1 MKNVFIGCSGYSYHH
16 WQNGAFYPPRTGD
29 LLQYY
34 ADNFNTLEINASFY
48 NIPKPDSVGRW
59 AEKLHDGSKLVLK
72 APKSF
77 THSRQMKLHSE
88 NPDVRDGIE
97 LMKYFV
103 EGIHKIDAGKRG
115 PVLVQLADR
124 SSVNLLDRVGPLAEF
139 LKDSGLKLALEV
151 RNKTWL
157 VPETYEELKKHNAV
171 LVSSD
176 RFTETDPTD
185 TADFV
190 YIRRHGPKTSGKY
203 WGNYTD
209 QDLKND
215 AAMIHRWADAG
226 KEVYI
231 FFNNDGRAHAPH
243 NAQTLM
249 RLCGVMA
256 PGPKQESLLQKI
268 DGSLPVTL
276 KGNQS

>member
-1 MKNVFIGCSGYSYHH
+1 MKNVYIGCSGYSYHH
-16 WQNGAFYPPRTGD
+16 WQNGAFYPPKTGD

-34 ADNFNTLEINASFY
+34 ADHFNTLEINASFY
-48 NIPKPDSVGRW
+48 NIPKPDSVERW
-59 AEKLHDGSKLVLK
+59 GAKMHANSKLVLK
-72 APKSF
+72 SPKSF
-77 THSRQMKLHSE
+77 THSRQLKLHS
-88 NPDVRDGIE
+88 DGDTRDGIE

-103 EGIHKIDAGKRG
+103 EGIHKIDVNKRG
-115 PVLVQLADR
+115 PVLVQLAER
-124 SSVNLLDRVGPLAEF
+124 SSSKLLDRVGPLAEF
-139 LKDSGLKLALEV
+139 LNSSGLKLALEV
-151 RNKTWL
+151 RNTSWL
-157 VPETYEELKKHNAV
+157 VRETYDELKRHNAV
-171 LVSSD
+171 LVASD

-215 AAMIHRWADAG
+215 AAMIRRLAEAG

-249 RLCGVMA
+249 HLLGVLP
-256 PGPKQESLLQKI
+256 PGSKHESLLQQVNA
-268 DGSLPVTL
+268 LR
-276 KGNQS
+276 

>member
-1 MKNVFIGCSGYSYHH
+1 MSNAYIGCSGYSYHH
-16 WQNGAFYPPRTGD
+16 WQNGAFYPEHTTD
-29 LLQYY
+29 LLTYY
-34 ADNFNTLEINASFY
+34 GDHFNTLEINSSFY
-48 NIPKPDSVGRW
+48 NIPKPESVKNW
-59 AEKLHDGSKLVLK
+59 QSKIHSGSKLVLK

-77 THSRQMKLHSE
+77 THSRQLKLHSE

-103 EGIHKIDAGKRG
+103 EGLHQIDAPKRG
-115 PVLVQLADR
+115 PVLVQLAER
-124 SSVNLLDRVGPLAEF
+124 STVNLLDRVGPVAEF
-139 LKDSGLKLALEV
+139 LKSNGLKLALEV
-151 RNKTWL
+151 RNKSWL
-157 VPETYEELKKHNAV
+157 KRETYDELKRHNAV
-171 LVSSD
+171 LVASD

-209 QDLKND
+209 EDLKKD
-215 AAMIHRWADAG
+215 AALIREWIGRG

-249 RLCGVMA
+249 KLLGVKA
-256 PGPKQESLLQKI
+256 PSPTQESLMREINSAL
-268 DGSLPVTL
+268 LC
-276 KGNQS
+276 